1 MPSKGSAEVAQEFS
15 YTKTPRGM
23 ALSNE
28 IVFLVKP
35 GAVKLLLD
43 FESSN
48 GNIPEKTT
56 LTLQSFRT

>member
-1 MPSKGSAEVAQEFS
+1 MIVSFGRALPSKGSAEVAQEFS
-15 YTKTPRGM
+15 YKIPRGM

-43 FESSN
+43 FESQM
-48 GNIPEKTT
+48 GTHPTK
-56 LTLQSFRT
+56 LP